1 MSEIICPRTGLQC
14 FPGLCGNYDAVK
26 AAYFELDLEA
36 ARLKLQADDLG
47 LNTEE
52 GVAHIERNPGYRR
65 AVRKTL
71 QASSWNPCSP
81 TCLS

>member
-1 MSEIICPRTGLQC
+1 MSETCPKTGMRCIL
-14 FPGLCGNYDAVK
+14 GLCGNYKAVE

-65 AVRKTL
+65 AVEKT
-71 QASSWNPCSP
+71 QEASNMFPCSSV
-81 TCLS
+81 CLS